1 MRKKH
6 PKLLVFILNQQ
17 KIMKLSHLFLF
28 VIFIFS
34 QKATAQKSELVGLPM
49 TGAVTATTAEM
60 LVMTETNT
68 PLMVKYWSADNDTVT
83 AFFQYSDIDTISK
96 LQVHYFK
103 FQLKSLQA
111 NTKYQVHFYLNKKNQ
126 KPDAF
131 NAFQTAPLQGQIK
144 DFTFQI
150 GSCTAPFKGWFYPV
164 RPYNRIF
171 DAMTEQPADFMIWMG
186 DNVYYLL
193 GEWNDYNKMVKKN
206 LDYRTNKKISRFLN
220 SRPQY
225 ATWDDH
231 DFGPN
236 NSVGGFENKHES
248 YDIFKKFWANGSY
261 GLDSVAGIFKHF
273 SYADADFFILD
284 SRYNREDSV
293 QMFGKSQMNWLKA
306 GLKKSTANFK
316 FIISGTQVLPLNRG
330 EHFENYPEEK
340 AGFMAFLKKEKI
352 EGVIFLSGD
361 THYAELTKIPRK
373 DTYPLYE
380 MTSSAL
386 TSAYFPG
393 GKSDNLYRVPNTF
406 WHKRNFGKI
415 KIEGTTGNRICYL
428 ELYNNRGEMIWR
440 HGIEASEL
448 VD

>member
-1 MRKKH
+1 
-6 PKLLVFILNQQ
+6 
-17 KIMKLSHLFLF
+17 
-28 VIFIFS
+28 
-34 QKATAQKSELVGLPM
+34 M
-49 TGAVTATTAEM
+49 TGAITETTAEM
-60 LVMTETNT
+60 LVMTKENDQ
-68 PLMVKYWSADNDTVT
+68 LIVKYWAAANDTII
-83 AFFQYSDIDTISK
+83 QYFEHSDIDT
-96 LQVHYFK
+96 LNHFEVHYFK
-103 FQLKSLQA
+103 FQLKNLQA
-111 NTKYQVHFYLNKKNQ
+111 DTKYQVHFYLNKIKQ
-126 KPDAF
+126 KPNAF
-131 NAFQTAPLQGQIK
+131 NTFKTAPLQGQIK

-150 GSCTAPFKGWFYPV
+150 GSCAAPFNGWFYPV

-171 DAMTEQPADFMIWMG
+171 DAMTEQSADFMIWMG

-236 NSVGGFENKHES
+236 NSKGHFKNKQES

-261 GLDSVAGIFKHF
+261 GSDSVEGVFSRF
-273 SYADADFFILD
+273 SYSDADFFILD
-284 SRYNREDSV
+284 SRYNRKDSI
-293 QMFGKSQMNWLKA
+293 QMFGKSQINWLKL
-306 GLKKSTANFK
+306 GLKKSTATFK
-316 FIISGTQVLPLNRG
+316 FIISGTQVLPLNRS
-330 EHFENYPEEK
+330 EHFERYPEEK
-340 AGFMAFLKKEKI
+340 ADFMAFLKTEKI

-361 THYAELTKIPRK
+361 THYAELTKIPRENA
-373 DTYPLYE
+373 YSLYE

-393 GKSDNLYRVPNTF
+393 GAADNLHRVPNTF

-415 KIEGTTGNRICYL
+415 KIEGTAANRICYL

-440 HGIEASEL
+440 HRIKASEL
-448 VD
+448 KN